1 MTDFYFSFLVK
12 KVVKTF
18 SVFSHGWKL
27 ISKHASGL
35 AVAEWPIKYQTILNK
50 KIPQFLAISWIKLC
64 QGSRP
69 ELTLTRRLVSWAG
82 GIRFSKC
89 HILLPPGPDLSSRL
103 GQNWEESE
111 ISISWL
117 APGLSC
123 FNVTEC
129 LQSHVPL
136 PGPPPPLLLHDHKQ
150 C

>member
-35 AVAEWPIKYQTILNK
+35 AVADWPIKYQTILNK

-69 ELTLTRRLVSWAG
+69 ELTLARRLVSWAG

-123 FNVTEC
+123 VIMLQNVYC
-129 LQSHVPL
+129 LTSLSQGHL
-136 PGPPPPLLLHDHKQ
+136 PSPPSWP
-150 C
+150 